1 MWDGPSA
8 GGEAGPP
15 PAGDAEANRHA
26 GLIHRRYLG
35 SVNLGLGILIF
46 DDLEEL
52 DAVGPYEVFAAAAG
66 MRAGFLD
73 VFLVG
78 ETTQPVRCVNGMR
91 ILPHYSFVTAPKI
104 DVLVIPGGVGTRAL
118 VGRSQVLSWVSKT
131 AASAKWL
138 ASICSG
144 ARVTLAAGIAAGK
157 RITTHW
163 SVIEELRAD
172 GRAAEVLDNVRFVR
186 DGKLV
191 SAAGVSAGIDM
202 ALWLT
207 GQLADPA
214 FAREVQKYIE
224 YFPAPPY
231 THET

>member
-1 MWDGPSA
+1 VKLA
-8 GGEAGPP
+8 
-15 PAGDAEANRHA
+15 
-26 GLIHRRYLG
+26 
-35 SVNLGLGILIF
+35 LGIFIF

-73 VFLVG
+73 VFLVA

-91 ILPHYSFVTAPKI
+91 IVPHYSFVTAPPI
-104 DVLVIPGGVGTRAL
+104 DILLIPGGVGTRAQA
-118 VGRSQVLSWVSKT
+118 GRSQVIAWIGKT
-131 AASAKWL
+131 AAAARWV
-138 ASICSG
+138 ASVCSG
-144 ARVTLAAGIAAGK
+144 ARLTLATGLAAGK

-163 SVIEELRAD
+163 SVIDELRRD

-186 DGKLV
+186 DGNLV

-202 ALWLT
+202 ALWLV

-224 YFPAPPY
+224 YYPAPPY